1 MTFSYHSSLVA
12 AIQER
17 RKDLIDHRDDSTFSF
32 DPTNL
37 SIKQL
42 NKHSKKHIDT
52 RKGLLLAS
60 YGRKKTRKRKKGTE
74 KPKGNNSSGNNNT
87 NNNVKFVSHARQFS
101 YIYISLLFCNVSV
114 ILPE

>member
-1 MTFSYHSSLVA
+1 MYIETHKFSPFLSNAL
-12 AIQER
+12 QER

-60 YGRKKTRKRKKGTE
+60 YGRKKTRKRKKGGNE
-74 KPKGNNSSGNNNT
+74 KTKGNNASENNNT
-87 NNNVKFVSHARQFS
+87 NNVKL
-101 YIYISLLFCNVSV
+101 IWLFDT
-114 ILPE
+114 IW

>member
-1 MTFSYHSSLVA
+1 MVLGLRGVVANFVYFNFRSCPSL
-12 AIQER
+12 QER

-60 YGRKKTRKRKKGTE
+60 YGRKKTRKRKKGGNE
-74 KPKGNNSSGNNNT
+74 KPKGNNNNSSGNNNT
-87 NNNVKFVSHARQFS
+87 NNVKFER
-101 YIYISLLFCNVSV
+101 
-114 ILPE
+114 

>member
-1 MTFSYHSSLVA
+1 MSLILPNLTYLSRKNFSIHYLLSFSNTLQ
-12 AIQER
+12 IKER

-60 YGRKKTRKRKKGTE
+60 YGRKKTRKRKKGNE

-87 NNNVKFVSHARQFS
+87 NNVKFDHW
-101 YIYISLLFCNVSV
+101 LLS
-114 ILPE
+114 